1 MSFKDILFH
10 IDSYPEPTSEA
21 AIDQVVEF
29 VALLKGR
36 VTALALAV
44 RIPLHSNRLA
54 NYLLKLTEI
63 AKEAADAAN
72 EKEPGLAS
80 EGPYVSF
87 S

>member
-1 MSFKDILFH
+1 MRLGRRIFDNLK
-10 IDSYPEPTSEA
+10 
-21 AIDQVVEF
+21 
-29 VALLKGR
+29 ALIY

-54 NYLLKLTEI
+54 DYLLKLTEI

-80 EGPYVSF
+80 KGPYVSF